1 VNVVRVD
8 ELQRAWAAAQA
19 GHFRT
24 PADRGVRGALPC
36 LTECDVR
43 SPALRWDPDGLV
55 LPVLGAHGSAGS
67 TTVAVALATATGGPA
82 RVVEACP
89 ATATGLAACATAE
102 LGTSGDGWARGSR
115 GDVVLEH
122 RSELVVCPQDLPLP
136 RHWAALAGVTVLD
149 VAAEPGQLF
158 ASGAWL
164 AAAVR
169 EARGVVVVTTA
180 TVPGLRRL
188 QSTLHLLGLTGD
200 EGDLGRHVVAV
211 LGPPRRRWPREV
223 AHSLGTL
230 TAGLEAAGHLI
241 PVPHDPT
248 LAVRGLDGTDLPA
261 GVLAA
266 ATQILRIAQP
276 EALTNHSEGTR
287 P

>member
-8 ELQRAWAAAQA
+8 ELQRAWAAARA
-19 GHFRT
+19 GQFRT
-24 PADRGVRGALPC
+24 PAGRAVGGGPSC
-36 LTECDVR
+36 LTESDER
-43 SPALRWDPDGLV
+43 SPAVRWEPDGLV
-55 LPVLGAHGSAGS
+55 LPVLGAHGSAGA

-102 LGTSGDGWARGSR
+102 LGTSGDGWARGTR

-122 RSELVVCPQDLPLP
+122 RSAPIGHPQDLPVP
-136 RHWAALAGVTVLD
+136 PQWAALAGVTVLD
-149 VAAEPGQLF
+149 VAAEPGRMF

-188 QSTLHLLGLTGD
+188 ENTLHLLGATGA

-223 AHSLGTL
+223 AHSTGTL
-230 TAGLEAAGHLI
+230 TAGLEAVGHLV

-261 GVLAA
+261 GVLAVA
-266 ATQILRIAQP
+266 AQILRLTQP
-276 EALTNHSEGTR
+276 EALTTHLEGPHS
-287 P
+287 

>member
-1 VNVVRVD
+1 MSVVSVD

-24 PADRGVRGALPC
+24 SSRSRHAAESRTDETGEESRG
-36 LTECDVR
+36 
-43 SPALRWDPDGLV
+43 LRWEPDGLV
-55 LPVLGAHGSAGS
+55 LPVLGAHGSTGA
-67 TTVAVALATATGGPA
+67 TTLAVALATATGGPA

-102 LGTSGDGWARGSR
+102 LGTSQDGWARGTR

-122 RSELVVCPQDLPLP
+122 RNEPCVFPQDLPLP

-169 EARGVVVVTTA
+169 EAVGVVVVTTA

-188 QSTLHLLGLTGD
+188 ENTLHLLGANSI

-211 LGPPRRRWPREV
+211 LGPQRRRWPRQV
-223 AHSLGTL
+223 AHSTGTL
-230 TAGLEAAGHLI
+230 TAGLEAAGHVV
-241 PVPHDPT
+241 PVTRDPT
-248 LAVRGLDGTDLPA
+248 LAVRGLDGADLPT

-266 ATQILRIAQP
+266 ATQILRITQP
-276 EALTNHSEGTR
+276 EALSTHSKGTHS
-287 P
+287 

>member
-1 VNVVRVD
+1 MSVVSVD

-24 PADRGVRGALPC
+24 PAGRALRGAPSC
-36 LTECDVR
+36 LTESDER
-43 SPALRWDPDGLV
+43 SPALRWEPDGLV
-55 LPVLGAHGSAGS
+55 LPVLGAHGSAGA
-67 TTVAVALATATGGPA
+67 TTLAVALATATGGPA
-82 RVVEACP
+82 RVIEACP
-89 ATATGLAACATAE
+89 ATVTGLAACATAE
-102 LGTSGDGWARGSR
+102 LGTTEDGWARGTR

-122 RSELVVCPQDLPLP
+122 RSEPIGHPQDLPLP
-136 RHWAALAGVTVLD
+136 PQWAALAGVTVLD
-149 VAAEPGQLF
+149 VAAEPGQML
-158 ASGAWL
+158 ASGAWP
-164 AAAVR
+164 ATAVR

-188 QSTLHLLGLTGD
+188 ESTLHLLGLTSD

-223 AHSLGTL
+223 THSLGTL
-230 TAGLEAAGHLI
+230 SAGVEAAGHL
-241 PVPHDPT
+241 VSLPHDPT
-248 LAVRGLDGTDLPA
+248 LAVRGLDGSDLPA

-266 ATQILRIAQP
+266 ATQILRLTQP
-276 EALTNHSEGTR
+276 ESLTTHSEGTR